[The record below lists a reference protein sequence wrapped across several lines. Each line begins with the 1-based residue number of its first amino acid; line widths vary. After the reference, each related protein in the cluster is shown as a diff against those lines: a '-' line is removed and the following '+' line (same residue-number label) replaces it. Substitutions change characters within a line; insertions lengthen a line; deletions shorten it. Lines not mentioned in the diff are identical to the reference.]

1 MQNPIKYPRTP
12 HLPWSPG
19 FTDDDVFN
27 KSLSHFENLEVV
39 VTEKMD
45 GENTTL
51 YCDGL
56 HARSIDGR
64 SHPSRDWLKAWHAQ
78 ISTQLPL
85 GWRFCGENMFAEHS
99 IRYDSL
105 NHYFYLFSV
114 WNEENTCLSWDE
126 TQEWVERL
134 GCSVPSVLYMGEW
147 NEKEIKQITIN
158 EEIEEGYV
166 VRTSDGF
173 PYENFTQHIAKW
185 VRPNHVQTDQ
195 HWMHQEITP
204 NGLKK

>member
-19 FTDDDVFN
+19 YTDDDIFK
-27 KSLSHFENLEVV
+27 KSLSHFEDREVV

-45 GENTTL
+45 GENTSI
-51 YCDGL
+51 YSDGL

-64 SHPSRDWLKAWHAQ
+64 SHSSRDWLKAWHAQ
-78 ISTQLPL
+78 IIPQLPL
-85 GWRFCGENMFAEHS
+85 NWRFCGENMFAEQ
-99 IRYDSL
+99 
-105 NHYFYLFSV
+105 
-114 WNEENTCLSWDE
+114 NEDNTCLSWDE
-126 TQEWVERL
+126 TEEWAETL
-134 GCSVPSVLYMGEW
+134 GCSIPEVIYRGEW
-147 NEKEIKQITIN
+147 DEKEIKNIVIN

-166 VRTSDGF
+166 VRTTDGF
-173 PYENFTQHIAKW
+173 AFEEFTQHIAKW

-195 HWMHQEITP
+195 HWMHQIVTP